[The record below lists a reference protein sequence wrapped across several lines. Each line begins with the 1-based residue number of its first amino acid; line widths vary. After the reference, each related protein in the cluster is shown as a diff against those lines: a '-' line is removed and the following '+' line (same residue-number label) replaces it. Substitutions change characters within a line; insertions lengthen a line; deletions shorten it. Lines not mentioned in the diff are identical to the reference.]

1 MIKVCTK
8 CKQAKPVELFSKNS
22 KTKDGL
28 QHHCKPCKLEYQRSN
43 PNRAAS
49 ANKYR
54 EANKEVCNARS
65 VASQAKKRDYYNA
78 KMRQWCAENRDRL
91 LDRRREWYA
100 NHRAEDI
107 ARVRR
112 RAGKIRHALEHLN
125 PAEIAEIQGLYDFCR
140 IFKGFE
146 VDHIVPLNG
155 RAVSGLHVPHNLQVL
170 LVSEN
175 RRKGNKFD
183 QQAIA

>member
-8 CKQAKPVELFSKNS
+8 CNQTKPVELFNKNS

-28 QHHCKPCKLEYQRSN
+28 QHHCKPCKLEYQRNN

-49 ANKYR
+49 VNKYR
-54 EANKEVCNARS
+54 EANRELCNARS
-65 VASQAKKRDYYNA
+65 VACQAKKREHYNA
-78 KMRQWCAENRDRL
+78 KTQEWREKNRDHWL
-91 LDRRREWYA
+91 EYRRSWYA

-107 ARVRR
+107 ARVRQ
-112 RAGKIRHALEHLN
+112 RAGKIRQALEHLT
-125 PAEIAEIQGLYDFCR
+125 PAEIAEIRGLYDFCR

-155 RAVSGLHVPHNLQVL
+155 KAVSGLHVPYNLQVL
-170 LVSEN
+170 PISAN
-175 RRKGNKFD
+175 RSKGNKFD